1 MSAAVTVR
9 EVSAGEAGPIL
20 APVTRYATTD
30 ETVEQVAALG
40 RCYVIEQDG
49 RPVAGYVLQRQ
60 GDECFVLAAAGSVD
74 FDLTDFGLRLIEAH
88 AVGLASVAFQTR
100 RPGLV
105 KKAARLGYR
114 IAGRVKNGHGVIMRK
129 ELK

>member
-1 MSAAVTVR
+1 MQAAVSVR
-9 EVSAGEAGPIL
+9 EVTAGEVVPIL
-20 APVTRYATTD
+20 SPVVRHATTE
-30 ETVEQVAALG
+30 ETLEGLTAIG
-40 RCYVIEQDG
+40 RCFVIEADG

-88 AVGLASVAFQTR
+88 AAGLSSVAFQTR

-105 KKAARLGYR
+105 RKAARLGYAV
-114 IAGRVKNGHGVIMRK
+114 AGRVPDGHGVIMRK
-129 ELK
+129 KLK